1 MKGYM
6 SSRVNITNSCS
17 KFLWVPY
24 FFHTF
29 MLLQNFLCLHHRE
42 STLDL
47 GAGPPPSSLQALHST
62 DIVS

>member
-1 MKGYM
+1 MKGFM

-29 MLLQNFLCLHHRE
+29 MLLQNFLCLQFRE
-42 STLDL
+42 GPFDL
-47 GAGPPPSSLQALHST
+47 AARPKLHLSFPFTKVGA
-62 DIVS
+62 I